1 MISLLRAAA
10 VVTVLAVTGV
20 AGAQDAAP
28 TPQDVKA
35 AGDEFDQGRKAFT
48 SKDYA
53 EAAEH
58 FENADRHVPSE
69 QTLELAIRS
78 RDKAGQLDRAATLSA
93 MAASR
98 AYKDDGLK
106 KLVAGI
112 LKRADKELGKVAVHC
127 DTPCD
132 VVVGTKLMPGH
143 ATTERTIYLA
153 PGAYTVRAGWSG
165 GRDASGQV
173 TLAKGASSS
182 LDFKEPPEVKAPPAS
197 TATPVSTAAPP
208 PAGGA
213 AAPPP
218 PGHDQGVAAQ
228 PSGWSPA
235 VFWIGAG
242 LTAVAGGV
250 TIWSG
255 LDTQKNPGP
264 DAVRS
269 ACSSGSPDCDTLYQ
283 QGRDRQTRTNILA
296 GVTAGLGV
304 VTILVGAF
312 ATDWNGREAPAK
324 PKKSASRIEPWL
336 GLQNGATLGATGR
349 F

>member
-1 MISLLRAAA
+1 MNSRLRAAA
-10 VVTVLAVTGV
+10 VATVLAATGA

-53 EAAEH
+53 QAAEH
-58 FENADRHVPSE
+58 FENADRHAPSE
-69 QTLELAIRS
+69 KPLELAIRS
-78 RDKAGQLDRAATLSA
+78 RDKAGQLDRAATLA
-93 MAASR
+93 ALAASR
-98 AYKDDGLK
+98 GYKDDNLK
-106 KLVAGI
+106 KLIAGI
-112 LKRADKELGKVAVHC
+112 LKRADKDLGKVTVHC

-143 ATTERTIYLA
+143 ASTEKTIYVD
-153 PGAYTVRAGWSG
+153 PGEYTLRAGWSG

-173 TLAKGASSS
+173 KLAKGASSS
-182 LDFKEPPEVKAPPAS
+182 LDFKEPPEPKVAATA
-197 TATPVSTAAPP
+197 TATPEGTPP
-208 PAGGA
+208 PPPVASA
-213 AAPPP
+213 APP
-218 PGHDQGVAAQ
+218 PGHDQGVVVQ

-255 LDTQKNPGP
+255 VDTQKHPGP
-264 DAVRS
+264 DAVRT
-269 ACSSGSPDCDTLYQ
+269 ACSTGSPDCDTLYQ

-312 ATDWNGREAPAK
+312 ATDWSSADAPAK

-336 GLQNGATLGATGR
+336 GLDNGATLGAAGR